1 MFSLRTYDRGFFLLF
16 LLLALVLYRSM
27 PCHAEEIDLESFLDD
42 EYVAASI
49 ADPLE
54 PVNRVFFAFNDS
66 MYFWVVKPVG
76 KVYSSVLAKDIRI
89 CISSAFHNILAPVRV
104 VNHLLQ
110 WELQDSG
117 AELSRFIINTTLGAG
132 GLGDPAGEE
141 FGIMRRDADF
151 GQTLGK
157 YGVGAGLY
165 ICWPIIGPSSARDS
179 VGLVGDYLLNPLT
192 YSLQGQAE
200 LALEL
205 YILKYENEATL
216 HGEQYESIVRD
227 AFDPYISM
235 RDIYAQYRRG
245 VIEDS
250 GSTALK
256 RPDPFRPEEDC
267 PGFVYAEKYANRI
280 KARHHEQ
287 CQDVAGVQ
295 GKLVRYTQTGKVYY
309 GVRFPDRY

>member
-1 MFSLRTYDRGFFLLF
+1 MFPLRTYERGLPLVFLLF
-16 LLLALVLYRSM
+16 ALVLSQ
-27 PCHAEEIDLESFLDD
+27 PLLSHAEDIDLESFLDD
-42 EYVAASI
+42 EDVAAAI

-76 KVYSSVLAKDIRI
+76 KVYSSVLAKDVRT
-89 CISSAFHNILAPVRV
+89 CISAAFHNILAPVRV

-117 AELSRFIINTTLGAG
+117 TELARFMINTTLGAG

-141 FGIMRRDADF
+141 FGIMRSDADF

-157 YGVGAGLY
+157 YGVGTGLY

-179 VGLVGDYLLNPLT
+179 VGLVGDYSLNPLT
-192 YSLQGQAE
+192 YGLQGQGE

-205 YILKYENEATL
+205 YMLKYENEATL
-216 HGEQYESIVRD
+216 HGEQYESMVRK
-227 AFDPYISM
+227 AFDPYVSM

-245 VIEDS
+245 VIENS
-250 GSTALK
+250 GSRTLK
-256 RPDPFRPEEDC
+256 RPDPFRPDEDC
-267 PGFVYAEKYANRI
+267 PGFVYGERYANRI

-287 CQDVAGVQ
+287 CRGVAGGEGQ
-295 GKLVRYTQTGKVYY
+295 LVRYTEAGKVYY
-309 GVRFPDRY
+309 GVGFPDRY